1 MKKIY
6 NRRYLKK
13 DNTISIYKFNQEVKL
28 VDPEIKQLKRELR
41 PFINKMSKDNLI
53 KTIEFVKGIID
64 VE

>member
-53 KTIEFVKGIID
+53 KTIEFVKTLI
-64 VE
+64 